1 MRQRPTDRRRS
12 TGLARRVC
20 ALGLGALLLGVAG
33 CSGGSTGSGL
43 PSVPGAG
50 KVEQVSPDNLAGFF
64 GNGLTLADRGS
75 FGFDRAQLI
84 TTTDAPGGAMLRVA
98 YPKGS
103 ASRRADGEDGGM
115 QAYLP
120 LPDGP
125 RDELYLQYFVRFQP
139 DFDFVKGGKLP
150 GLYGGTITSGQV
162 IPDGTNGFSTRY
174 MWRGG
179 GDGEVYAYLPT
190 SEDHGTSLGRGC
202 WYFPANKWVGIEQ
215 RVKLNTPGA
224 SDGEVT
230 VWQDGRQ
237 VLNQRGLTYRTTDQL
252 KIDGLFFS
260 TFFGGGDESWA
271 SPVDQYADFA
281 GFTISGGFI
290 PPPAG
295 GPAVDPQAAPT
306 DSGDNCQATSVPA
319 PS

>member
-1 MRQRPTDRRRS
+1 VRPRS
-12 TGLARRVC
+12 HGRVARRMFVLC
-20 ALGLGALLLGVAG
+20 LGALLLGVAG
-33 CSGGSTGSGL
+33 CSGAPGG
-43 PSVPGAG
+43 PPPVPGASAT
-50 KVEQVSPDNLAGFF
+50 EQVDPGNLAKFF
-64 GNGLTLADRGS
+64 GRGLTVSDRGS
-75 FGFDRAQLI
+75 FGFDRGQLI
-84 TTTDAPGGAMLRVA
+84 STTDAPGGTMLRVA

-103 ASRRADGEDGGM
+103 ASQRADGEDGGL

-150 GLYGGTITSGQV
+150 GLYGGSVTSGQV

-202 WYFPANKWVGIEQ
+202 WYFPANQWVGIEQ

-237 VLNQRGLTYRTTDQL
+237 VLHQRGLTYRTTDQL

-281 GFTISGGFI
+281 GFSISDAFI

-295 GPAVDPQAAPT
+295 GPAVDPQADPT
-306 DSGDNCQATSVPA
+306 DNGDNCQATSVPA

>member
-1 MRQRPTDRRRS
+1 
-12 TGLARRVC
+12 VIV
-20 ALGLGALLLGVAG
+20 GALLLGIVGCTSAPDGGDLPPAAG
-33 CSGGSTGSGL
+33 ATRTETVT
-43 PSVPGAG
+43 P
-50 KVEQVSPDNLAGFF
+50 ENLAGFL
-64 GNGLTLADRGS
+64 GNGLTYVDRGA
-75 FGFDRAQLI
+75 FGLDRSQLI
-84 TTTDAPGGAMLRVA
+84 TTPDAPGGSMVRVA
-98 YPKGS
+98 YPAGS
-103 ASRRADGEDGGM
+103 ASKRADGEDGGL
-115 QAYLP
+115 QAYLQ

-125 RDELYLQYFVRFQP
+125 RDELYLQYSVRFQP

-150 GLYGGTITSGQV
+150 GLYGGTVTGGQD

-174 MWRGG
+174 MWRSG

-190 SEDHGTSLGRGC
+190 SQDHGTSLGRGC
-202 WYFPANKWVGIEQ
+202 WFFPTNQWVSIQQ
-215 RVKLNTPGA
+215 RVRLNTPGA

-237 VLNQRGLTYRTTDQL
+237 VFSQGGMTYRTTDQL

-281 GFTISGGFI
+281 GFAISSSFI

-295 GPAVDPQAAPT
+295 ASAVDPLAPPT
-306 DSGDNCQATSVPA
+306 DDANNCQAHSVPA